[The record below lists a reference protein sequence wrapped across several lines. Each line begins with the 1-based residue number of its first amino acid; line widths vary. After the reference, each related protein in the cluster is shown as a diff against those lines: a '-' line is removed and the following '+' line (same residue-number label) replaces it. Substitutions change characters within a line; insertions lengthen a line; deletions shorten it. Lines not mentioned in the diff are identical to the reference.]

1 MPKEFEN
8 LNEESFQN
16 ESGNLKQTEKDIAER
31 DDYLR
36 DQEQIRKSK
45 DTVHLLFIIWLWILF
60 GASVILFLIWFWHLV
75 VPLCWRGYWLKES
88 QIDKI
93 EKILIMAGGC
103 AFVVD
108 YLRACSRKN

>member
-1 MPKEFEN
+1 MPIEFKN
-8 LNEESFQN
+8 LNEESFEN
-16 ESGNLKQTEKDIAER
+16 ESGNLKQTEKDNAER
-31 DDYLR
+31 DDYLK

-45 DTVHLLFIIWLWILF
+45 DTAHRLFIYWLWILF
-60 GASVILFLIWFWHLV
+60 GASVLLFFIWFWHLV
-75 VPLCWRGYWLKES
+75 IPLCWCGYWLKES

-108 YLRACSRKN
+108 YLKRQLSSK